1 MSHKP
6 DMAATSPSAAAAA
19 AADIGV
25 KSNVET
31 TESIHKP
38 TDEKNRKGK
47 DKAAELLASNERIV
61 VTLEENKRVL
71 KKIDRIIL
79 PILLS
84 VYFLQSLDKTT
95 LSYASVFGLIQDAH
109 LDPKSQQYSWLGS
122 IVYIAQLVA
131 QPLVAFLL
139 VKMRMGKFL
148 GAMVFTWGCILCGM
162 AGAKNFEGLMAT
174 RFLLGAFE
182 AAVAP
187 AFIAVVQM
195 WYKRGEQTNRNAAWY
210 AMLGIVN
217 ILGSLLCYGLGHIDS
232 SILHSYQIIFLFC
245 GLLTVVVS
253 VFVWLFMPDSPMEA
267 KFLTEHEKLV
277 AVERLRMNQM
287 GVASRVW
294 KWDHVFEAF
303 LDIKT
308 WLWFSMLTAI
318 SIPSGGI
325 SAFGPLII
333 QGFGFGKFETILFNM
348 PFGVVQIV
356 ATVGGA
362 WLATWL
368 KKKSPVLILLCIPPI
383 VGIVILMVVGRDASN
398 RGLLLFGY
406 YLTSFY
412 PGISPLIY
420 SWSGQNTGGDT
431 KRKVTTS
438 ILFVGASAGNIIG
451 PQIFKPSEKPY
462 YKRGLRVCLALFIL
476 IIVLILA
483 AMLWIKLLNRKHAA
497 TRESMGKSAVVV
509 DTSMGNAVEGS
520 AEEAENEASGV
531 GDKAFDDVTD
541 LKNEDFIYIY

>member
-1 MSHKP
+1 MSQKP
-6 DMAATSPSAAAAA
+6 ETTAM
-19 AADIGV
+19 DIS
-25 KSNVET
+25 KPQVET

-38 TDEKNRKGK
+38 VDNAGGKGK
-47 DKAAELLASNERIV
+47 DKAAALLASNERII
-61 VTLEENKRVL
+61 VTEAENARVL
-71 KKIDRIIL
+71 KKIDLVIL

-95 LSYASVFGLIQDAH
+95 LSYASVFGLIEDAN

-131 QPLVAFLL
+131 QPLVAVLL
-139 VKMRMGKFL
+139 VKLRMGKFM
-148 GAMVFTWGCILCGM
+148 GVMVLTWGCILCGM
-162 AGAKNFEGLMAT
+162 AAAKNFAGLMVT

-182 AAVAP
+182 AAIAP

-232 SILHSYQIIFLFC
+232 NLLHSYQIIFLFC

-253 VFVWLFMPDSPMEA
+253 VFVYIFMPDSPMEA
-267 KFLTEHEKLV
+267 KFFTEHERLI

-303 LDIKT
+303 TDPKT
-308 WLWFSMLTAI
+308 WLWFCMLMAI

-333 QGFGFGKFETILFNM
+333 QSFGFGQFQTILFNM
-348 PFGVVQIV
+348 PFGLVQIV
-356 ATVGGA
+356 ATIGGA
-362 WLATWL
+362 WLATWW

-383 VGIVILMVVGRDASN
+383 VGIIILMVVGRGPSH
-398 RGLLLFGY
+398 RGVLLFGY

-451 PQIFKPSEKPY
+451 PQLFKPSEKPY
-462 YKRGLRVCLALFIL
+462 YRKGLRANLALFVAL
-476 IIVLILA
+476 IVLILL
-483 AMLWIKLLNRKHAA
+483 AMVWIKLMNRKHAA

-509 DTSMGNAVEGS
+509 DTSMGASREGD
-520 AEEAENEASGV
+520 AEEHENQASGI

-541 LKNEDFIYIY
+541 IKNEDFIYVY

>member
-1 MSHKP
+1 MS
-6 DMAATSPSAAAAA
+6 
-19 AADIGV
+19 
-25 KSNVET
+25 
-31 TESIHKP
+31 
-38 TDEKNRKGK
+38 
-47 DKAAELLASNERIV
+47 
-61 VTLEENKRVL
+61 VL
-71 KKIDRIIL
+71 HTNSRL
-79 PILLS
+79 
-84 VYFLQSLDKTT
+84 
-95 LSYASVFGLIQDAH
+95 
-109 LDPKSQQYSWLGS
+109 
-122 IVYIAQLVA
+122 
-131 QPLVAFLL
+131 
-139 VKMRMGKFL
+139 
-148 GAMVFTWGCILCGM
+148 
-162 AGAKNFEGLMAT
+162 
-174 RFLLGAFE
+174 
-182 AAVAP
+182 AP

-210 AMLGIVN
+210 AMLGIVY
-217 ILGSLLCYGLGHIDS
+217 ILGSLLCYGLGHINSDL
-232 SILHSYQIIFLFC
+232 LHSYQIIFLFC

-253 VFVWLFMPDSPMEA
+253 IFVWIFMPDSPMEA
-267 KFLTEHEKLV
+267 SFLNEHEKLI

-294 KWDHVFEAF
+294 KWDHVLEAF
-303 LDIKT
+303 LDPKT

-333 QGFGFGKFETILFNM
+333 EGFGFGKFETILFNM

-362 WLATWL
+362 WLATRL

-383 VGIVILMVVGRDASN
+383 AGIIILMVVGRGASK
-398 RGLLLFGY
+398 RGVLLFGY

-451 PQIFKPSEKPY
+451 PQLFKPSEKPY
-462 YKRGLRVCLALFIL
+462 YKRGLRANLALFIT
-476 IIVLILA
+476 IIVLILIA
-483 AMLWIKLLNRKHAA
+483 VVWIKLLNRKHAA

-509 DTSMGNAVEGS
+509 DTSMGSAREGS
-520 AEEAENEASGV
+520 AEEAEIEASGV

-541 LKNEDFIYIY
+541 IKNEDFIYVY

>member
-1 MSHKP
+1 MSKP
-6 DMAATSPSAAAAA
+6 EVTDDVAVSKP
-19 AADIGV
+19 
-25 KSNVET
+25 NVET
-31 TESIHKP
+31 TESLYKP
-38 TDEKNRKGK
+38 ANATDGKGK
-47 DKAAELLASNERIV
+47 DKAAALLASNERIV
-61 VTLEENKRVL
+61 VTSAENKRVL
-71 KKIDRIIL
+71 KKIDLVIL

-95 LSYASVFGLIQDAH
+95 LSYASVFGLIEDAN
-109 LDPKSQQYSWLGS
+109 LDPNSQQYSWLGS

-131 QPLVAFLL
+131 QPLVAVLL
-139 VKMRMGKFL
+139 VKLRMGKFM
-148 GAMVFTWGCILCGM
+148 GVMVFTWGCILCGM
-162 AGAKNFEGLMAT
+162 AGASSFAGLMAT

-210 AMLGIVN
+210 AMLGMVN
-217 ILGSLLCYGLGHIDS
+217 ILGSLLCYGLGHIQS
-232 SILHSYQIIFLFC
+232 NLLYSYQIIFLFC

-267 KFLTEHEKLV
+267 KFFNDHEKLV

-294 KWDHVFEAF
+294 KWDHVLEAF
-303 LDIKT
+303 MDPKT

-333 QGFGFGKFETILFNM
+333 QSFGFGPFATILFNM
-348 PFGVVQIV
+348 PFGVIQII
-356 ATVGGA
+356 ATCGGA

-368 KKKSPVLILLCIPPI
+368 KRKSPVLILLCIPPI
-383 VGIVILMVVGRDASN
+383 AGIVILMVVGRGDSN
-398 RGLLLFGY
+398 RGVLLLGY

-451 PQIFKPSEKPY
+451 PQLFKPSEKPHY
-462 YKRGLRVCLALFIL
+462 YRGLRANLALFIA
-476 IIVLILA
+476 IVVLILL
-483 AMLWIKLLNRKHAA
+483 AMSWIKLLNRKHAA
-497 TRESMGKSAVVV
+497 TRESMGKSAIVV
-509 DTSMGNAVEGS
+509 DTSMGSAREGD
-520 AEEAENEASGV
+520 AEEAENAQASGV

-541 LKNEDFIYIY
+541 IKNEDFIYVY

>member
-1 MSHKP
+1 MSKSESAP
-6 DMAATSPSAAAAA
+6 PATDVSKAN
-19 AADIGV
+19 I
-25 KSNVET
+25 ET
-31 TESIHKP
+31 SETIKP
-38 TDEKNRKGK
+38 TQETRGK

-61 VTLEENKRVL
+61 VTSAENKAVL
-71 KKIDRIIL
+71 RKIDLVIL

-95 LSYASVFGLIQDAH
+95 LSYASVFGLIQDAG
-109 LDPKSQQYSWLGS
+109 LDPNSQQYSWLGS
-122 IVYIAQLVA
+122 IVYIAQLVM
-131 QPLVAFLL
+131 QPIVAVLL
-139 VKMRMGKFL
+139 VKLRIGKFM
-148 GAMVFTWGCILCGM
+148 GVMVFTWGCILCGM
-162 AGAKNFEGLMAT
+162 AGAKNFAGLMAT

-217 ILGSLLCYGLGHIDS
+217 ILGSLLSYGLGHINSDR
-232 SILHSYQIIFLFC
+232 LHSYQIIFLFC
-245 GLLTVVVS
+245 GLLTVIVS
-253 VFVWLFMPDSPMEA
+253 VFVYIFMPDSPMEA
-267 KFLTEHEKLV
+267 KFLNEHEKLI

-303 LDIKT
+303 MDPKT
-308 WLWFSMLTAI
+308 WLWFSMLTAV

-325 SAFGPLII
+325 TTFGPLII
-333 QGFGFGKFETILFNM
+333 QSFGFGKFATILFNM
-348 PFGVVQIV
+348 PFGAVQIV
-356 ATVGGA
+356 ATIGGA

-383 VGIVILMVVGRDASN
+383 IGIIILMVVGRGKEH
-398 RGLLLFGY
+398 RGVLLFGY
-406 YLTSFY
+406 YMTSFY

-451 PQIFKPSEKPY
+451 PHLFKPSEKPHY
-462 YKRGLRVCLALFIL
+462 YKGLRANLALFIA
-476 IIVLILA
+476 IVLLVVLA
-483 AMLWIKLLNRKHAA
+483 VCWIKILNRKHAA
-497 TRESMGKSAVVV
+497 TRESMGKSAIVV
-509 DTSMGNAVEGS
+509 DTSMGS
-520 AEEAENEASGV
+520 SKHTDAEEIEDALASGV

-541 LKNEDFIYIY
+541 MKNEDFIYVY

>member
-1 MSHKP
+1 MT
-6 DMAATSPSAAAAA
+6 DATAATTTAT
-19 AADIGV
+19 DIDKNHV
-25 KSNVET
+25 ENVET

-38 TDEKNRKGK
+38 SNAANGKGK
-47 DKAAELLASNERIV
+47 DKAAALLASNERIV
-61 VTLEENKRVL
+61 VTSAENKRVL
-71 KKIDRIIL
+71 KKIDLVIL

-95 LSYASVFGLIQDAH
+95 LSYASVFGLIEDAN
-109 LDPKSQQYSWLGS
+109 LDPNSQQYSWLGS

-131 QPLVAFLL
+131 QPVVAVLL
-139 VKMRMGKFL
+139 VKLRMGKFM
-148 GAMVFTWGCILCGM
+148 GVMVFTWGVILCGM
-162 AGAKNFEGLMAT
+162 AGARDFAGLMAT

-182 AAVAP
+182 AAIAP

-217 ILGSLLCYGLGHIDS
+217 ILGSLLSYGLGHIKSDL
-232 SILHSYQIIFLFC
+232 LHSYQIIFLFC
-245 GLLTVVVS
+245 GLLTVIVS
-253 VFVWLFMPDSPMEA
+253 VFVWLFMPDSPVEA
-267 KFLTEHEKLV
+267 KFLNDHEKLI

-294 KWDHVFEAF
+294 KWDHVLEAF
-303 LDIKT
+303 MDPKT
-308 WLWFSMLTAI
+308 WLWFSMLTAV

-325 SAFGPLII
+325 TTFGPLII
-333 QGFGFGKFETILFNM
+333 QSFGFGQFATILFNM

-356 ATVGGA
+356 ATIGGA

-383 VGIVILMVVGRDASN
+383 IGIIILMVVGRGDSN
-398 RGLLLFGY
+398 KGVLLFGY

-451 PQIFKPSEKPY
+451 PQLFKPSEKPHY
-462 YKRGLRVCLALFIL
+462 YRGLRANLGLFIA
-476 IIVLILA
+476 IIVLILLA
-483 AMLWIKLLNRKHAA
+483 IFWIKLLNRKHAA
-497 TRESMGKSAVVV
+497 TRESMGKSAIVV
-509 DTSMGNAVEGS
+509 DTSMGTAREGD
-520 AEEAENEASGV
+520 AEEADNAQASGV
-531 GDKAFDDVTD
+531 GDKAFDDLTD
-541 LKNEDFIYIY
+541 IKNEDFVYVL

>member
-1 MSHKP
+1 MT
-6 DMAATSPSAAAAA
+6 DATAATTTAT
-19 AADIGV
+19 DIDKNHV
-25 KSNVET
+25 ENVET

-38 TDEKNRKGK
+38 SNAANGKGK
-47 DKAAELLASNERIV
+47 DKAAALLASNERIV
-61 VTLEENKRVL
+61 VTSAENKRVL
-71 KKIDRIIL
+71 KKIDLVIL

-95 LSYASVFGLIQDAH
+95 LSYASVFGLIEDAN
-109 LDPKSQQYSWLGS
+109 LDPNSQQYSWLGS

-131 QPLVAFLL
+131 QPVVAVLL
-139 VKMRMGKFL
+139 VKLRMGKFM
-148 GAMVFTWGCILCGM
+148 GVMVFTWGVILCGM
-162 AGAKNFEGLMAT
+162 AGARDFAGLMAT

-182 AAVAP
+182 AAIAP

-217 ILGSLLCYGLGHIDS
+217 ILGSLLSYGLGHIKSDL
-232 SILHSYQIIFLFC
+232 LHSYQIIFLFC
-245 GLLTVVVS
+245 GLLTVIVS
-253 VFVWLFMPDSPMEA
+253 VFVWFFMPDSPVEA
-267 KFLTEHEKLV
+267 KFLNDHEKLV

-294 KWDHVFEAF
+294 KWDHVLEAF
-303 LDIKT
+303 MDPKT
-308 WLWFSMLTAI
+308 WLWFSMLTAV

-325 SAFGPLII
+325 TTFGPLII
-333 QGFGFGKFETILFNM
+333 QSFGFGQFATILFNM

-356 ATVGGA
+356 ATIGGA

-383 VGIVILMVVGRDASN
+383 IGIIILMVVGRGDSN
-398 RGLLLFGY
+398 KGVLLFGY

-451 PQIFKPSEKPY
+451 PQLFKPSEKPHY
-462 YKRGLRVCLALFIL
+462 YRGLRANLALFIA
-476 IIVLILA
+476 IIVLILL
-483 AMLWIKLLNRKHAA
+483 AMFWIKLLNRKHAA
-497 TRESMGKSAVVV
+497 TRESMGKSAIVV
-509 DTSMGNAVEGS
+509 DTSMGTAREGD
-520 AEEAENEASGV
+520 AEEADNAQASGV
-531 GDKAFDDVTD
+531 GDKAFDDLTD
-541 LKNEDFIYIY
+541 IKNEDFVYVL

>member
-1 MSHKP
+1 
-6 DMAATSPSAAAAA
+6 MAATTPSAAA
-19 AADIGV
+19 DICV

-71 KKIDRIIL
+71 KKIDLIIL

-95 LSYASVFGLIQDAH
+95 LSYASVFGLIEDAN

-139 VKMRMGKFL
+139 VKMRMGKFI

-162 AGAKNFEGLMAT
+162 AGAKNFEALMAT

-232 SILHSYQIIFLFC
+232 NLLHSYQIIFLFC

-253 VFVWLFMPDSPMEA
+253 IFVWFFMPDSPMEA

-383 VGIVILMVVGRDASN
+383 VGIVILMVVGRGASN

-406 YLTSFY
+406 YMTSFY

-438 ILFVGASAGNIIG
+438 ILFIGASAGNIIG

-520 AEEAENEASGV
+520 AEESENEASGV

>member
-1 MSHKP
+1 
-6 DMAATSPSAAAAA
+6 MAKLESTPHAIETSK
-19 AADIGV
+19 AD
-25 KSNVET
+25 VET
-31 TESIHKP
+31 SESIKP
-38 TDEKNRKGK
+38 THTVRGK
-47 DKAAELLASNERIV
+47 DKAAELLSSNERIL
-61 VTLEENKRVL
+61 VTPADNKRIL
-71 KKIDRIIL
+71 RKIDLVIL

-95 LSYASVFGLIQDAH
+95 LSYASVFGLIEDAG
-109 LDPKSQQYSWLGS
+109 LDPKSQQFSWLGS
-122 IVYIAQLVA
+122 IVYIAQLVM
-131 QPLVAFLL
+131 QPIVAVLL
-139 VKMRMGKFL
+139 VKLRMGKFM
-148 GAMVFTWGCILCGM
+148 GIMVFIWGCILCGM
-162 AGAKNFEGLMAT
+162 AGAKNFTGLMVT

-182 AAVAP
+182 SAVAP

-217 ILGSLLCYGLGHIDS
+217 ILGSLLSYGLGHIKSDL
-232 SILHSYQIIFLFC
+232 LHSYQIIFLFC

-253 VFVWLFMPDSPMEA
+253 VFVYIFMPDSPMEA
-267 KFLTEHEKLV
+267 GFLNDHEKMI

-287 GVASRVW
+287 GVASRIW

-303 LDIKT
+303 MDPKT
-308 WLWFSMLTAI
+308 WLWFFMLTAV

-325 SAFGPLII
+325 TTFGPLII
-333 QGFGFGKFETILFNM
+333 QSFGFGKFATILFNM
-348 PFGVVQIV
+348 PFGAVQII

-383 VGIVILMVVGRDASN
+383 IGIIILMVVGRGKEN
-398 RGLLLFGY
+398 RGVLLFGY
-406 YLTSFY
+406 YMTSFY

-451 PQIFKPSEKPY
+451 PHLFKPSERPHY
-462 YKRGLRVCLALFIL
+462 YRGLRANLALFVA
-476 IIVLILA
+476 IIVLVL
-483 AMLWIKLLNRKHAA
+483 LSVSWIKLLNRKHAA
-497 TRESMGKSAVVV
+497 TRESMGKSAIVI
-509 DTSMGNAVEGS
+509 DTSMGDS
-520 AEEAENEASGV
+520 RQTDAEEVVASGV

-541 LKNEDFIYIY
+541 IKNEDFLYIY